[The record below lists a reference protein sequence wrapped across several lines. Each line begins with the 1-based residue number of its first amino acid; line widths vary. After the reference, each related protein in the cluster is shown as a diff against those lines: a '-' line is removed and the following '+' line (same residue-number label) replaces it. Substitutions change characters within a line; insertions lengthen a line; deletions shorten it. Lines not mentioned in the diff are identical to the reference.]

1 MRIIHTLAMLA
12 TVGCGAISGEW
23 EGECKVQV
31 GNDLYIYEV
40 ELEVESVEK
49 GDINGTGTLYDEDN
63 NRSLG
68 TLDGNQEGEN
78 IDLDIEFEDGVLQNR
93 SFEIDATISGREM
106 NGDCQL
112 GGQHGLLEMEQ
123 TG

>member
-1 MRIIHTLAMLA
+1 MRIIQTMAVLT

-23 EGECKVQV
+23 EGDCKVQV

-40 ELEVESVEK
+40 ELEIESVKK
-49 GDINGTGTLYDEDN
+49 GDINGTGTLYDEAN

-68 TLDGNQEGEN
+68 TLDGNQEGKEV
-78 IDLDIEFEDGVLQNR
+78 DFDIEFDDGVLQNR
-93 SFEIDATISGREM
+93 SFEIDATIKGREM
-106 NGDCQL
+106 DGDCQL

>member
-1 MRIIHTLAMLA
+1 MRISHSLVLLA

-23 EGECKVQV
+23 EGECAVQV

-40 ELEVESVEK
+40 ELEIESVEK
-49 GDINGTGTLYDEDN
+49 GDINGTGTLYDQDN
-63 NRSLG
+63 NRSIG
-68 TLDGNQEGEN
+68 TLDGNQDGSDV
-78 IDLDIEFEDGVLQNR
+78 DLDIEFDDGDLQNR
-93 SFEIDATISGREM
+93 SFEIDASVKGREM